1 MILETNTQPGMT
13 PTSLVPEQAA
23 YMGMSFVDLVAWMI
37 EDASCQR

>member
-1 MILETNTQPGMT
+1 MT

-23 YMGMSFVDLVAWMI
+23 HLGMSFEQLVAWMI

>member
-1 MILETNTQPGMT
+1 MT

-23 YMGMSFVDLVAWMI
+23 HMGMSFVDLVAWMI